1 MNYEV
6 KLKELKDNIDK
17 AKDLKNRAEG
27 QLDQLKTQEKQY
39 LEELEKL
46 GVDPK
51 NLEAEIA
58 NLKREIED
66 MLEKADSMI
75 PKDILNRTN

>member
-51 NLEAEIA
+51 NLETEIS
-58 NLKREIED
+58 NLKRDIEN
-66 MLEKADSMI
+66 MLKEADSMI
-75 PKDILNRTN
+75 PKELLNRSN

>member
-27 QLDQLKTQEKQY
+27 QLDQLKPQEKQY